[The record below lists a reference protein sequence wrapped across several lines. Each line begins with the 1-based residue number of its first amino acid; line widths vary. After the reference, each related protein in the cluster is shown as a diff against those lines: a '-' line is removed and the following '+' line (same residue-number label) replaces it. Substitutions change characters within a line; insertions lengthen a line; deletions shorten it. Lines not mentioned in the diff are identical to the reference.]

1 MNILVVGASGFVG
14 SSLVDFISK
23 KGINC
28 YGLSR
33 NLGLIK
39 KEVLERKNFKFIQF
53 DLNDIEKNIPDELNM
68 KFDVV
73 YYAASLQPNPS
84 KEWYEYYNTNAK
96 LMLNLYKLVNSEI
109 FIFVST
115 ASVYGNY
122 DGIISESSPVN
133 PLDYYGLSK
142 YIGEKL
148 IELEFNKK
156 SKRVKTIIVR
166 FHSMAGK
173 DAGDSLVKTFYDRLS
188 KNLDLEL
195 YNHGKLLR
203 NIIHIDD
210 VVEILHRIPI
220 NEHKFSDF
228 DIIVAGSKTS
238 ASMLEI
244 ANLIKN
250 SIGSKSKIILSDKSG
265 RYTKD
270 IVMNISK
277 LVNYLD
283 FIPMST
289 TQAVEKYID
298 DMRGSYEY

>member
-1 MNILVVGASGFVG
+1 M
-14 SSLVDFISK
+14 
-23 KGINC
+23 
-28 YGLSR
+28 
-33 NLGLIK
+33 
-39 KEVLERKNFKFIQF
+39 
-53 DLNDIEKNIPDELNM
+53 
-68 KFDVV
+68 
-73 YYAASLQPNPS
+73 
-84 KEWYEYYNTNAK
+84 
-96 LMLNLYKLVNSEI
+96 
-109 FIFVST
+109 
-115 ASVYGNY
+115 
-122 DGIISESSPVN
+122 
-133 PLDYYGLSK
+133 
-142 YIGEKL
+142 
-148 IELEFNKK
+148 
-156 SKRVKTIIVR
+156 
-166 FHSMAGK
+166 
-173 DAGDSLVKTFYDRLS
+173 S

-298 DMRGSYEY
+298 NMRGKL